1 MDIPSLVEKTIGI
14 YFFIIAI
21 SLIIRPDLWLNMI
34 KRITLE
40 NGSQRTYFFF
50 SLFIGIVVTLTHN
63 IWDFTSAI
71 LVTVFGWALLIK
83 SSIAFIY
90 PEFFKKVL
98 PSSEKMDLYIRIGG
112 VILASLCIWILI
124 PFYGPGVKFF

>member
-14 YFFIIAI
+14 YFLIIAL
-21 SLIIRPDLWLNMI
+21 SLIIRPDLWQKMI
-34 KRITLE
+34 NRITLD
-40 NGSQRTYFFF
+40 NGGQRTYFFF
-50 SLFIGIVVTLTHN
+50 SLFLGIVVSLTHN

-90 PEFFKKVL
+90 PEFFKKIL
-98 PSSEKMDLYIRIGG
+98 PSGEKMGIFIRIWG
-112 VILASLCIWILI
+112 VILVFLCIWILI
-124 PFYGPGVKFF
+124 PYYGPGVRFF